1 MTPAQLAQAIRNH
14 IIAKGSRRSLAAKL
28 DISEAQIAE
37 VERLT
42 GLSFPGKTPQKPAR
56 WNRNPAARKTALEQL
71 K

>member
-1 MTPAQLAQAIRNH
+1 MTPAQLAQAIRNA
-14 IIAKGSRRSLAAKL
+14 ILSGGSRRSLAAKL

-42 GLSFPGKTPQKPAR
+42 GLSFPGKTLQKPAR